1 VLYNIKQ
8 NSKKIKIRKKSCQ
21 KVVKNCQKVGKKM
34 SKKCQKVV
42 KFVKKLSNLVKTKKQ
57 SAQKLFFATMRKK
70 SANVTFCHNNAQKE
84 QPKR

>member
-1 VLYNIKQ
+1 
-8 NSKKIKIRKKSCQ
+8 
-21 KVVKNCQKVGKKM
+21 M